1 MKEIVDHFP
10 IGNYIEHK
18 KLSGGKTSDTYL
30 ITTDIGKFVLQQL
43 NEIYDES
50 MIRDHVEL
58 YFLISDKIM
67 IPECVNTRENKYVL
81 EYDGKYYRVMKNI
94 EADKNPVLNNKK
106 IKNMSEVIMKFHNL
120 TENVT
125 KLRYNGLKIHD
136 RTRIKNKL
144 ISIKEEHEKTEKWK
158 IYEDIYDYLFS
169 EIQKYKLPS
178 EKQLIHGDMKF
189 NNFLF
194 KKDKVVGLVDIASL
208 MIRSKYY
215 DIGDFLR
222 NISNADGL
230 FDIKKFNYG
239 LNCFEDINYGFA
251 IYATKLIGLELCS
264 RYLIDI
270 FELKHFKFDNQKFND
285 LEESNSS
292 SLKRHLKFYMTMN
305 EMLPN

>member
-10 IGNYIEHK
+10 IGRYIEHT

-30 ITTDIGKFVLQQL
+30 IKTDIGKFVLQQL
-43 NEIYDES
+43 NEIYNES
-50 MIRDHVEL
+50 MIRDHIEL
-58 YFLISDKIM
+58 YFLISDKIK

-81 EYDGKYYRVMKNI
+81 EYKDKFYRVMKHI
-94 EADKNPVLNNKK
+94 ESDEKPSLNNKK
-106 IKNMSEVIMKFHNL
+106 IKNMSKVITNFHNL
-120 TENVT
+120 TENIT

-136 RTRIKNKL
+136 RSRIKNQL
-144 ISIKEEHEKTEKWK
+144 ILLKEKHSNTEKWK
-158 IYEDIYDYLFS
+158 IHEDIYDYLLS
-169 EIQKYKLPS
+169 EIQKYKLPK

-194 KKDKVVGLVDIASL
+194 KNDKVVGLVDIASL

-222 NISNADGL
+222 NVSNNQGN
-230 FDIKKFNYG
+230 FDIKTFNYG
-239 LNCFEDINYGFA
+239 LNCFDDINYGFA

-270 FELKHFKFDNQKFND
+270 FELNYFKFDENKFKN
-285 LEESNSS
+285 LEESNES